1 MEMWFDRFA
10 SMDKIKKLWWFRKNE
25 SYIIHVIM
33 LHSVPAL
40 KLKLWK
46 QLKICKSK
54 ITLKI

>member
-1 MEMWFDRFA
+1 MWFDRFA